1 VPAFIPTSPLHKG
14 GRFAAYAEAQT
25 WRISVKFELP
35 GNEAILRREGDGL
48 VIEPLPKRRLLDLLA
63 TWEPLEDEFPE
74 IADEP
79 VKPEDVF

>member
-1 VPAFIPTSPLHKG
+1 MQTGSRHVRLFRNGRNQAVRIPV
-14 GRFAAYAEAQT
+14 E
-25 WRISVKFELP
+25 FELP
-35 GNEAILRREGDGL
+35 GDEAILRREGNKL
-48 VIEPLPKRRLLDLLA
+48 MIELPPKRRLLDLLA